1 LSNASATKWLRLS
14 CAAIFLLWPDAR
26 LIASGTSIPQ
36 ATNVIEIQSV
46 AVNGQPAAWSRKSR
60 LRVSPKPRNISFTF
74 GAASQSGRSP
84 IRTRFKLEGYDSNW
98 RESGGEMF
106 LMLRFY
112 NSAGDAISQKS
123 FTVGGDSPG
132 WTGELKTS
140 PLTHRRETLV
150 VPPNAT
156 QVWAILS
163 SAGPPATVGIYV
175 VDNLVISKLAPDGG
189 NVLLHVPFQRGRDED
204 LTNQI
209 PQGWIRDGLRPS
221 MARIVEL
228 GSDSM
233 ARAFAILDDDPNG
246 HAEWHTIKEFAPAV
260 SPGDRLEVEWN
271 ELFSVGVGN
280 GHEATYEQLA
290 PGDYRFRVAEVSAL
304 GVPTG
309 LEAFLDLRVPVPV
322 WEMPWFWAAVAA
334 FLMAGL
340 MMLGRYRAWRKMR
353 YELLLVESQRA
364 LEQERL
370 RIARDIHDDLGA
382 RVTQISLFSAM
393 AQNSSALSD
402 RTRDDFG
409 RISQMAREMV
419 SALYE
424 TVWAVNPENDNLD
437 ALGNYLCQMINQL
450 CDQAQLRCR
459 LHVPS
464 LPGEV
469 QLASQMRH
477 DIILAVKEAIHNV
490 IKHARATEVTFHL
503 TFAGNVL
510 TISVHDNGVGFTAS
524 AHPAGHGLI
533 NMKRRL
539 ENLGGSCVVESEPG
553 VGTTI
558 TLCVTASA
566 GDLEKVQIPE

>member
-1 LSNASATKWLRLS
+1 MLFLVWPGALLPALSAEAPLAQT
-14 CAAIFLLWPDAR
+14 
-26 LIASGTSIPQ
+26 
-36 ATNVIEIQSV
+36 VIEIQSV
-46 AVNGQPAAWSRKSR
+46 TVNGQAIAWKGKSR
-60 LRVSPKPRNISFTF
+60 LRLSPKPRNISFTF
-74 GAASQSGRSP
+74 GPASQSGRNP
-84 IRTRFKLEGYDSNW
+84 IRTRFKLEGYDNSW

-132 WTGELKTS
+132 WTGELKGS
-140 PLTHRRETLV
+140 PLTHRRETLD

-175 VDNLVISKLAPDGG
+175 VDNLVISKLGPEGG
-189 NVLLHVPFQRGRDED
+189 SILLQVPFHRRPGED

-228 GSDSM
+228 GPDST

-260 SPGDRLEVEWN
+260 TPGDRLEVEWN

-290 PGDYRFRVAEVSAL
+290 PGNYRFRVAEVSAL

-309 LEAFLDLRVPVPV
+309 LEAFMDLRVPVPV
-322 WEMPWFWAAVAA
+322 WEMPWFWVAA
-334 FLMAGL
+334 AAFFVSGV
-340 MMLGRYRAWRKMR
+340 MMLGRYVTWRKMR
-353 YELLLVESQRA
+353 HKLLLLENQRA

-393 AQNSSALSD
+393 AQNSASLSD
-402 RTRDDFG
+402 RTRADFG

-437 ALGNYLCQMINQL
+437 ALGNYLCQMVNQL
-450 CDQAQLRCR
+450 CDQANLRCR
-459 LHVPS
+459 LHVPP
-464 LPGEV
+464 LPGDV
-469 QLASQMRH
+469 QLASQIRH
-477 DIILAVKEAIHNV
+477 DIILAAKESVHNA
-490 IKHARATEVTFHL
+490 IKHARASELAFHL
-503 TFAGNVL
+503 TFAENVL
-510 TISVHDNGVGFTAS
+510 TISIHDNGVGFMAKPS
-524 AHPAGHGLI
+524 PAGNGLK
-533 NMKRRL
+533 NMQRRL
-539 ENLGGSCVVESEPG
+539 ENLGGACAVESRPG
-553 VGTTI
+553 EGTTI
-558 TLCVTASA
+558 TLRVTTRDASVEQPQSH
-566 GDLEKVQIPE
+566 DFR